1 MTQRPPQD
9 RRSLELYHGCVSGIA
24 HAQSCGFLLH
34 GHTSHT
40 SAGAL
45 AALQLALP
53 SRRAKTCPAA
63 NSSCTGNS
71 LSQTVTSWYL
81 SLAAIIFIA
90 HSTSEATCLTFAP
103 RFAANRDLDVEGLC
117 RGFPKRLRKLEER
130 EGGRL
135 KH

>member
-1 MTQRPPQD
+1 MGVF
-9 RRSLELYHGCVSGIA
+9 LEFYHGCFAGLA
-24 HAQSCGFLLH
+24 LAQSSGFLLR

-40 SAGAL
+40 SAGAF
-45 AALQLALP
+45 AALLLALP

-81 SLAAIIFIA
+81 SLAALIFIA
-90 HSTSEATCLTFAP
+90 HSKSEATWVFQKWLP
-103 RFAANRDLDVEGLC
+103 N
-117 RGFPKRLRKLEER
+117 LEER
-130 EGGRL
+130 EGARL